1 MRPLVILSELSP
13 KPRRETSLAF
23 FFSARETFAASPS
36 GWNDRGWGDSSLEWS
51 SGALWEFLRQRWPGA
66 MERATHLSHGLM
78 HTRWHT
84 LPVLCAAQCENA
96 AKGLDTA
103 ELKTGLWT
111 EKRNVAWCLMELLL
125 FLLETSSKPQENWS
139 KVQSSTLN

>member
-23 FFSARETFAASPS
+23 FFPARETFAASPS
-36 GWNDRGWGDSSLEWS
+36 GRNDRGCGDSSPERS
-51 SGALWEFLRQRWPGA
+51 SGALWEFSRQRGPGA

-84 LPVLCAAQCENA
+84 LPMLCAALCENA

-111 EKRNVAWCLMELLL
+111 EETNVAWCLMERLL
-125 FLLETSSKPQENWS
+125 FLLETSRKPEENWS
-139 KVQSSTLN
+139 KVQSSTFN